1 MDLILWRHAD
11 AEPGDPDLARQLTPK
26 GRKQAAAM
34 AAWLKAYLPH
44 GATVLSSPAVRTRQ
58 TADALTRKY
67 AVADE
72 LAPDQSPELMLAACG
87 WPHAGG
93 TVVLVGHNP
102 AISRLAALLL
112 SGDTADWTLR
122 KGAAWW
128 FTNRVREGES
138 PVRLKAAMSPGLARK
153 KF

>member
-11 AEPGDPDLARQLTPK
+11 AEPGDPDLARRLTPK

-44 GATVLSSPAVRTRQ
+44 EVKVLSSPAVRTRQ

-67 AVADE
+67 DIAEE
-72 LAPDQSPELMLAACG
+72 LAPDQSPEQMLAAAG
-87 WPHAGG
+87 WPDAGG
-93 TVVLVGHNP
+93 TVILVGHNP

-112 SGDTADWTLR
+112 SGNAADWTLR

-128 FTNRVREGES
+128 FTNRMREGES
-138 PVRLKAAMSPGLARK
+138 PVRLKAAMSPGMARK
-153 KF
+153 RY